1 MSSKILNKKSNDNN
15 DKAEQ
20 EALKEVEIIAELA
33 PNEKTRKEAE
43 KLMETVEN
51 DDKAEQEALK
61 EVEIIA
67 ELAPNEKTRKEAE
80 KLMETVENES
90 TTTLQEA
97 KETISNPKSNPIVQD
112 SSEIFDSYKQGV
124 LKLTE
129 AISKFQPKYAE
140 SISNLQ
146 QEYMQLIKQSVDKVF
161 AAQRN
166 WAGSNVTSTSTT
178 FPTSTY
184 APYAEQFRRQS
195 NEITAQALSVFDTSN
210 QLAIN
215 AINAAR
221 ENVKLYGKAI
231 DAVTEFNNNVAN
243 AWSSFFTSAQRQQYF
258 RQ

>member
-1 MSSKILNKKSNDNN
+1 MASKNTNKNSDDYN

-20 EALKEVEIIAELA
+20 QALKEAEIIAELA

-43 KLMETVEN
+43 NLIETVESQSN
-51 DDKAEQEALK
+51 T
-61 EVEIIA
+61 IA
-67 ELAPNEKTRKEAE
+67 
-80 KLMETVENES
+80 
-90 TTTLQEA
+90 
-97 KETISNPKSNPIVQD
+97 QD
-112 SSEIFDSYKQGV
+112 SSEIFDTYKQGV
-124 LKLTE
+124 LKVTE
-129 AISKFQPKYAE
+129 EVSKFQPQYAQ

-146 QEYMQLIKQSVDKVF
+146 QEYIQLTKEFVNKVF

-258 RQ
+258 RL

>member
-1 MSSKILNKKSNDNN
+1 MTDTNK
-15 DKAEQ
+15 
-20 EALKEVEIIAELA
+20 
-33 PNEKTRKEAE
+33 
-43 KLMETVEN
+43 
-51 DDKAEQEALK
+51 
-61 EVEIIA
+61 
-67 ELAPNEKTRKEAE
+67 
-80 KLMETVENES
+80 
-90 TTTLQEA
+90 A
-97 KETISNPKSNPIVQD
+97 KETTTTTTSTIAQD
-112 SSEIFDSYKQGV
+112 SSEIFDTYKQGV
-124 LKLTE
+124 LKVTE
-129 AISKFQPKYAE
+129 EVSKFQPQYAQ

-146 QEYMQLIKQSVDKVF
+146 QEYIQLTKEFVNKVF

-166 WAGSNVTSTSTT
+166 WASSNNVTSTASTT

-221 ENVKLYGKAI
+221 ENVKLYGKAM

-243 AWSSFFTSAQRQQYF
+243 AWSSFYSSAQRQQYF

>member
-1 MSSKILNKKSNDNN
+1 MTDTNKV
-15 DKAEQ
+15 
-20 EALKEVEIIAELA
+20 KE
-33 PNEKTRKEAE
+33 
-43 KLMETVEN
+43 
-51 DDKAEQEALK
+51 
-61 EVEIIA
+61 
-67 ELAPNEKTRKEAE
+67 
-80 KLMETVENES
+80 
-90 TTTLQEA
+90 TTTTTTA
-97 KETISNPKSNPIVQD
+97 STIAQD
-112 SSEIFDSYKQGV
+112 SSEIFDTYKQGV
-124 LKLTE
+124 LKVTE
-129 AISKFQPKYAE
+129 EVSKFQPQYAQ

-146 QEYMQLIKQSVDKVF
+146 QEYIQLTKEFVNKVF

-166 WAGSNVTSTSTT
+166 WASSNVTSTTNTT

-231 DAVTEFNNNVAN
+231 DAVTEFNNNVAD
-243 AWSSFFTSAQRQQYF
+243 AWSSFYSSAQRQQYF

>member
-1 MSSKILNKKSNDNN
+1 MTDSKTNET
-15 DKAEQ
+15 KATTQ
-20 EALKEVEIIAELA
+20 TSTIA
-33 PNEKTRKEAE
+33 
-43 KLMETVEN
+43 
-51 DDKAEQEALK
+51 
-61 EVEIIA
+61 
-67 ELAPNEKTRKEAE
+67 
-80 KLMETVENES
+80 
-90 TTTLQEA
+90 
-97 KETISNPKSNPIVQD
+97 QD
-112 SSEIFDSYKQGV
+112 SSEIFDTYKQGV
-124 LKLTE
+124 LKVTE
-129 AISKFQPKYAE
+129 EVSKFQPQYAQ

-146 QEYMQLIKQSVDKVF
+146 QEYIQLTKEFVNKVF

-166 WAGSNVTSTSTT
+166 WAGSTVTSTNTT

>member
-1 MSSKILNKKSNDNN
+1 MTDTTNK
-15 DKAEQ
+15 
-20 EALKEVEIIAELA
+20 
-33 PNEKTRKEAE
+33 
-43 KLMETVEN
+43 
-51 DDKAEQEALK
+51 
-61 EVEIIA
+61 
-67 ELAPNEKTRKEAE
+67 
-80 KLMETVENES
+80 
-90 TTTLQEA
+90 A
-97 KETISNPKSNPIVQD
+97 KETTTTTSTIAQD
-112 SSEIFDSYKQGV
+112 SSEIFDTYKQGV
-124 LKLTE
+124 LKVTE
-129 AISKFQPKYAE
+129 EVSKFQPQYAQ

-146 QEYMQLIKQSVDKVF
+146 QEYIQLTKEFVNKVF

-166 WAGSNVTSTSTT
+166 WAGSNVTSTTTT
-178 FPTSTY
+178 FPASTYAPYAPY

>member
-1 MSSKILNKKSNDNN
+1 MTDTTNK
-15 DKAEQ
+15 
-20 EALKEVEIIAELA
+20 
-33 PNEKTRKEAE
+33 
-43 KLMETVEN
+43 
-51 DDKAEQEALK
+51 
-61 EVEIIA
+61 
-67 ELAPNEKTRKEAE
+67 
-80 KLMETVENES
+80 
-90 TTTLQEA
+90 A
-97 KETISNPKSNPIVQD
+97 KETTTTTSTIAQD
-112 SSEIFDSYKQGV
+112 SSEIFDTYKQGV
-124 LKLTE
+124 LKVTE
-129 AISKFQPKYAE
+129 EVSKFQPQYAQ

-146 QEYMQLIKQSVDKVF
+146 QEYIQLTKEFVNKVF

-166 WAGSNVTSTSTT
+166 WAGSSNVTSTSTT

-243 AWSSFFTSAQRQQYF
+243 AWSSFYTSAQRQQYF

>member
-1 MSSKILNKKSNDNN
+1 MTDTSKS
-15 DKAEQ
+15 
-20 EALKEVEIIAELA
+20 KE
-33 PNEKTRKEAE
+33 
-43 KLMETVEN
+43 
-51 DDKAEQEALK
+51 
-61 EVEIIA
+61 
-67 ELAPNEKTRKEAE
+67 
-80 KLMETVENES
+80 
-90 TTTLQEA
+90 TTTTTS
-97 KETISNPKSNPIVQD
+97 TIAQD
-112 SSEIFDSYKQGV
+112 SSEIFDTYKQGV
-124 LKLTE
+124 LKVTE
-129 AISKFQPKYAE
+129 EVSKFQPQYAQ

-146 QEYMQLIKQSVDKVF
+146 QEYIQLTKEFVNKVF

-184 APYAEQFRRQS
+184 APYADQFRRQS

>member
-1 MSSKILNKKSNDNN
+1 MVTNDRQTNK
-15 DKAEQ
+15 
-20 EALKEVEIIAELA
+20 
-33 PNEKTRKEAE
+33 
-43 KLMETVEN
+43 
-51 DDKAEQEALK
+51 
-61 EVEIIA
+61 
-67 ELAPNEKTRKEAE
+67 
-80 KLMETVENES
+80 
-90 TTTLQEA
+90 A
-97 KETISNPKSNPIVQD
+97 KETTTTTSTIAQD
-112 SSEIFDSYKQGV
+112 SSEIFDTYKQGV
-124 LKLTE
+124 LKVTE
-129 AISKFQPKYAE
+129 EVSKFQPQYAQ

-146 QEYMQLIKQSVDKVF
+146 QEYIQLTKEFVNKVF

>member
-1 MSSKILNKKSNDNN
+1 MASKNTNKNSDDYD

-20 EALKEVEIIAELA
+20 QALKEVEIIAELG

-43 KLMETVEN
+43 ELIETVESQSN
-51 DDKAEQEALK
+51 T
-61 EVEIIA
+61 IA
-67 ELAPNEKTRKEAE
+67 QN
-80 KLMETVENES
+80 
-90 TTTLQEA
+90 
-97 KETISNPKSNPIVQD
+97 
-112 SSEIFDSYKQGV
+112 SSEIFDTYKQGV
-124 LKLTE
+124 LKVTE
-129 AISKFQPKYAE
+129 EVSKFQPQYAQ

-146 QEYMQLIKQSVDKVF
+146 QEYIQLTKEFVNKVF

>member
-1 MSSKILNKKSNDNN
+1 MTDTTNK
-15 DKAEQ
+15 
-20 EALKEVEIIAELA
+20 
-33 PNEKTRKEAE
+33 
-43 KLMETVEN
+43 
-51 DDKAEQEALK
+51 
-61 EVEIIA
+61 
-67 ELAPNEKTRKEAE
+67 
-80 KLMETVENES
+80 
-90 TTTLQEA
+90 A
-97 KETISNPKSNPIVQD
+97 KETTTTTSTIAQD
-112 SSEIFDSYKQGV
+112 SSEIFDTYKQGV
-124 LKLTE
+124 LKVTE
-129 AISKFQPKYAE
+129 EVSKFQPQYAQ

-146 QEYMQLIKQSVDKVF
+146 QEYIQLTKEFVNKVF

-166 WAGSNVTSTSTT
+166 WAGSSNVTSTSTT